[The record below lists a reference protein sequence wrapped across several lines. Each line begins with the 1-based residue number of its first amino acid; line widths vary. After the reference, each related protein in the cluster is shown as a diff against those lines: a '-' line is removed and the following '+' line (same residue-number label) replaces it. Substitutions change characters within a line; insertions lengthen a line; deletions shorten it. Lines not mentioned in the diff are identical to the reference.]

1 MEQNAKKI
9 LLVDDDPTFTQLYSS
24 VFKIQGLNF
33 SIATNGVEAL
43 QKTVSE
49 KPDLILLDIMLPE
62 ISGMEVLKKLKGDP
76 QTKHITVWMIT
87 NLAEQLNQETAA
99 SLGAADYL
107 VKASNTPLK
116 IVEKIKA
123 FLQTQTGS

>member
-1 MEQNAKKI
+1 MEQDAKKI
-9 LLVDDDPTFTQLYSS
+9 LLVDDDPTFTRLYGS

-33 SIATNGVEAL
+33 SIAANGVEAL

-49 KPDLILLDIMLPE
+49 KPDLILLDVMLPD

-87 NLAEQLNQETAA
+87 NLAEQLNQKTAA
-99 SLGAADYL
+99 SLGATDYL

>member
-1 MEQNAKKI
+1 M
-9 LLVDDDPTFTQLYSS
+9 DDDPTFTRLYGS

-116 IVEKIKA
+116 VVEKIKA

>member
-1 MEQNAKKI
+1 MEQDAKKI
-9 LLVDDDPTFTQLYSS
+9 LLVDDDPTFTRLYGS

-49 KPDLILLDIMLPE
+49 KPDLILLDIMLPD
-62 ISGMEVLKKLKGDP
+62 ISGMEVLEKLKGDP

-99 SLGAADYL
+99 SLGATDYL